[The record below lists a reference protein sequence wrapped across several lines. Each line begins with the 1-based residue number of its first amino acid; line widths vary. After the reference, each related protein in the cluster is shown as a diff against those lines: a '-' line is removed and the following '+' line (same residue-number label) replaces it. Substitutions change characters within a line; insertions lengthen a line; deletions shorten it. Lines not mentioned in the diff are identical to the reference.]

1 MYHIDL
7 NLGTNELGDQSVSL
21 ATQNMIDYANSK
33 GKRIV
38 INMSIGL
45 GSRDYAFEN
54 LVANNQNKA
63 LFVIAS
69 GNSGQSSIAYPAILA
84 NIYSNVIAVGAANS
98 SGQRINYSQ
107 YGVGLTLM
115 GPSEVISTRASSL
128 PYPYNTSN
136 TQFGYYSNSA
146 NFNGTSAA
154 APNVAGVASLV
165 WSANQNLTASGVKQ
179 ILSQTAVDLGTPGY
193 DYVYGSG
200 FVNADAAV
208 RRALA
213 IKRTGSFSIFS
224 SLSLNDGLLNELNT
238 LSVNSSQSTL
248 FTDSQPVAQN
258 QFIEMEVIETVEM
271 NQFIPVYSVSEN
283 SLTPLTNVV
292 SVAGLDNNF
301 SDTLAPGL
309 QLSSSVVQ
317 NADDLMLVYS

>member
-1 MYHIDL
+1 M
-7 NLGTNELGDQSVSL
+7 
-21 ATQNMIDYANSK
+21 
-33 GKRIV
+33 
-38 INMSIGL
+38 
-45 GSRDYAFEN
+45 GSRDYTFKN
-54 LVANNQNKA
+54 LVAKNQNKA

-69 GNSGQSSIAYPAILA
+69 GNSGQSSIAYPANLA

-115 GPSEVISTRASSL
+115 GPSEVISTKASGL
-128 PYPYNTSN
+128 PYPNNTSN

-146 NFNGTSAA
+146 GSNFNGTSAA

-179 ILSQTAVDLGTPGY
+179 ILSQTAVDLGTSGY
-193 DYVYGSG
+193 DYVFGSG

-213 IKRTGSFSIFS
+213 IKRTGSFSISSSS
-224 SLSLNDGLLNELNT
+224 SLSTDLLSELNT

-258 QFIEMEVIETVEM
+258 QFIDIVENLTNSDTKVIETVEM

-283 SLTPLTNVV
+283 SLTPLTNIV
-292 SVAGLDNNF
+292 SVSGLDNNF

-309 QLSSSVVQ
+309 QLSSSVLK